1 MNTKTTLSL
10 AVVLVVLGA
19 FYYVVRSRPK
29 PIDADTAPVR
39 AVAASAVTRDLLED
53 KLSNVVKVVCKRK
66 DGEEWVFE
74 KDTETSEAGQG
85 VWRMTSPLQMKCVRW
100 EVDKFGN
107 RLGNL
112 QYELS
117 YKPGEPGAIT
127 AAQAGLQPPEVIVT
141 LTDADDRTVTVEI
154 GKPTSDRETYVRLAG
169 SNEICVGQSNLRD
182 LVKDRAVQYR
192 DKQLWDFKPENVTR
206 VEIVDRGD
214 ADAPVRYAFSKDGA
228 RWMME
233 SPVTARAT
241 SKVDDMLRAMSR
253 LRAVQW
259 HDDEPDRLVTYGL
272 APASVSVRTTVE
284 EEIPVEKEQEAKVEE
299 GVEEPPEI
307 TTEKKVTVYELHLSG
322 QSPIGEDTK
331 TYMRVGD
338 EHAVA
343 TVMKT
348 TTDKFKPVMS
358 EWREMR
364 ITPVNVGAATRIE
377 LTTPEGLATLVK
389 KEGEWS
395 FEPDGGRAEDSAVGD
410 LLGAIEGLSAVV
422 FIDEEPTDPA
432 LYGLDEPQAE
442 IRLTVPGVEGF
453 ERITV
458 GGYTDEK
465 AKRLVYVRRNE
476 LASIAKVRTP
486 DVVKLIEGP
495 RLYRDRTVVEVLPS
509 RFERIRLSTENRFL
523 GGRNEVTLSRHDN
536 TWSMAEPVVASVL
549 EEQIDKLVEALG
561 GLRAEQVVSEAGE
574 PSAYGLHAPAVT
586 VALTYKPPVEYRIE
600 QPSEGEPDKSGE
612 EGDKTKPAEPIEV
625 QPPARTLE
633 LKVAKHDGKYYAKRS
648 DRGTVYEMGGDF
660 FKQLVAE
667 YRTDRVMD
675 FEDGDVRRLSIRKG
689 DQTHVFEK
697 KEDGGWVYQAEP
709 DLPLDSKKVYNLL
722 LQVRDLRTKRYVRH
736 AESDLSAY
744 GLSTPSHEVM
754 ITLDDGSS
762 QVLWVSAKKGDDGT
776 DKGYYATVE
785 GRSGVFLLTADSLQ
799 RFDVSLD
806 DLEEIP

>member
-1 MNTKTTLSL
+1 MNTKTTLYL

-19 FYYVVRSRPK
+19 SYYVLRSRPE
-29 PIDADTAPVR
+29 PIDADTTPMR
-39 AVAASAVTRDLLED
+39 AVAASAATRDLLED
-53 KLSNVVKVVCKRK
+53 KLSNVVKVVCKHS
-66 DGEEWVFE
+66 DGREWVFE
-74 KDTETSEAGQG
+74 KDTETSEAGQD
-85 VWRMTSPLQMKCVRW
+85 VWRMTSPMQMQCVRW

-117 YKPGEPGAIT
+117 YKPGEPGAVT
-127 AAQAGLQPPEVIVT
+127 AAQAGLQPPEATVT
-141 LTDADDRTVTVEI
+141 LTDADGRTATVEI
-154 GKPTSDRETYVRLAG
+154 GKPVSDRETYVRLAG
-169 SNEICVGQSNLRD
+169 SDEICVGKSDLRN
-182 LVKDRAVQYR
+182 LVKDRAVEYR
-192 DKQLWDFKPENVTR
+192 DKQLWEFKPEDVTR
-206 VEIVDRGD
+206 VEIVDRSD
-214 ADAPVRYAFSKDGA
+214 ADAPVSYAFSRDGA
-228 RWMME
+228 RWMMA

-253 LRAVQW
+253 LRAIEW
-259 HDDEPDRLVTYGL
+259 HDDDPDKLVTYGL
-272 APASVSVRTTVE
+272 ERASVSVRTTVE
-284 EEIPVEKEQEAKVEE
+284 EEIPVEKEEEAEGEE
-299 GVEEPPEI
+299 GPEEPPE
-307 TTEKKVTVYELHLSG
+307 TATETKVTVYELHLSD

-338 EHAVA
+338 EHVVA

-364 ITPVNVGAATRIE
+364 ITPVNVNAATRIE

-410 LLGAIEGLSAVV
+410 LLDAVGDLSAVV
-422 FIDEEPTDPA
+422 FIDEEPTDLA
-432 LYGLDEPQAE
+432 SFGLDQPQAE
-442 IRLTVPGVEGF
+442 IRLTIPGVEGV

-486 DVVKLIEGP
+486 DMVKLIEGP
-495 RLYRDRTVVEVLPS
+495 RVYRDRTVVEVLPS

-523 GGRNEVTLSRHDN
+523 GGRNEVTLGRHDN

-600 QPSEGEPDKSGE
+600 PPSEGEPDESGE
-612 EGDKTKPAEPIEV
+612 EGDKTKPAEPVEV
-625 QPPARTLE
+625 QPPPRTLE
-633 LKVAKHDGKYYAKRS
+633 LMVARHDGKYYAKRS
-648 DRGTVYEMGGDF
+648 DRGTVYEMGEDF

-675 FEDGDVRRLSIRKG
+675 FEDDEVRRLSIRKG
-689 DQTHVFEK
+689 DQSHVFEK
-697 KEDGGWVYQAEP
+697 KEDDGWVYQAEP
-709 DLPLDSKKVYNLL
+709 DLPLDSKKLDNLL

-754 ITLDDGSS
+754 VTLDDGSS
-762 QVLWVSAKKGDDGT
+762 QVLSVSDKRGNDGT
-776 DKGYYATVE
+776 DKGHFAAVK
-785 GRSGVFLLTADSLQ
+785 GHSGVFLLTADSVQ
-799 RFDVSLD
+799 RFEVSLD
-806 DLEEIP
+806 DLEEVP